1 MSDTIKIILI
11 GTGFRAVCLASGLGF
26 AYLGYRLYIKGVF
39 EKAEEIKG
47 HFGEA
52 SVVLRNV
59 APGVVFALF
68 GLICGA
74 LGVIRPIS
82 IDAELRPTTTA
93 NNSKVQPAGG
103 IAIEPK
109 SQMQETTFGVTEP
122 EPPKAVVAK
131 LSQRAELTAED
142 EQQLL
147 KSLSEMSELLA
158 MYKQNGQQTACND
171 WPLDGTTHI
180 KMSYRPKEDKKEWWE
195 FWKP

>member
-11 GTGFRAVCLASGLGF
+11 GTGFRAICLASGLGF

-39 EKAEEIKG
+39 EKSEEIKG
-47 HFGEA
+47 HLGEA
-52 SVVLRNV
+52 SVVLKNV

-68 GLICGA
+68 GLISGA

-93 NNSKVQPAGG
+93 NTSKLQPAGE
-103 IAIEPK
+103 IVIEPK
-109 SQMQETTFGVTEP
+109 SQMQETTFGVSET
-122 EPPKAVVAK
+122 PKAIVAK
-131 LSQRAELTAED
+131 LSQRVQLTAED
-142 EQQLL
+142 ERELL
-147 KSLSEMSELLA
+147 QSLNGMSELLA

-171 WPLDGTTHI
+171 WPFDGTTHI
-180 KMSYRPKEDKKEWWE
+180 KMSYRPKDEKKEWWE